1 MKQFPE
7 LLPKGPAK
15 FVPKIYGFK
24 IFGMRG
30 SKYELKFDYQGK
42 PINEDEIRQVLRRG
56 QPNSGETAGSISVI
70 AAASNA
76 VSNPVGQGSA
86 SMNIIS

>member
-42 PINEDEIRQVLRRG
+42 PVNEDEIRLVLKKGTTGETTGQVLTGLGPTSG
-56 QPNSGETAGSISVI
+56 QAASVI
-70 AAASNA
+70 
-76 VSNPVGQGSA
+76 
-86 SMNIIS
+86 